1 MVRIAVYSAA
11 LLLLGWVLA
20 VLGLMLLIDEI
31 FGL

>member
-11 LLLLGWVLA
+11 LFLLGWVLA